1 MRSGLLQRLRRGLL
15 LALLGAS
22 LPANAAGEN
31 VPASARQ
38 GDSGEASHSLALD
51 GAERARYLSELK
63 RLYPGKSAQRA
74 LLEHCNR
81 LLESYAP
88 CTQGR
93 AAREAVP
100 LFQLELLGDA
110 LKVRGELR
118 HADGRLSLSERTL
131 PLAGLPRQ
139 LGYLYPEQGALC
151 HVLDPR
157 DATPLLTL
165 SRDLTGVAELAR
177 ALGLLI
183 GELQQAA

>member
-51 GAERARYLSELK
+51 GAE
-63 RLYPGKSAQRA
+63 RA

-165 SRDLTGVAELAR
+165 SRDLTGVAELTR